1 MTVFNEDRLNMNE
14 NRVVSGEKRVQNTD
28 NAIYFNFSYAALKLL
43 GKNLYNNAANAISE
57 IVANSIDAKAETVYV
72 YINMTDKAHSTIE
85 ILDDGC
91 GMSYE
96 DLAEK
101 YVWIG
106 RNKRNDKEL
115 SDQDRQNIM
124 GRKGIG
130 KLAALYLTNQYYI
143 LTKRDDT
150 ENSWEVNISAYEDSE
165 FPKMDRVSVPVSL
178 VNQNLWNSFEH
189 GTMIKLKDVDLRQ
202 NGDKKIE
209 GLRRTFA
216 DFYLL
221 NAIGTKI
228 YVAVQTNRSEA
239 IDYKLVEKK
248 IAFKNFYALFD
259 NSGLDIASRMQKDIA
274 FTWAARHEQVKEK
287 KRETVILTFDKSKL
301 AGKGEFKRAD
311 GTTVEKEYKL
321 SGWIAIHCTIDQGNA
336 QDPNFLRNSVYQAN
350 RLRLYVRN
358 KIAVEDYYSISS
370 STQAMANYIEGEI
383 SFNILDDDDLPDIA
397 TSSRQDFL
405 EDERIELLT
414 SIVNP
419 ILGSLYN
426 IRNRVGKQITD
437 EDNEIDEAERKQNE
451 ERIQAETDARLQA
464 EASRAI
470 AEQQRDVA
478 VEQKE
483 HAVEVAVEAR
493 EESKKYHRQSNTI
506 FSAMTED
513 QKTFSAKT
521 HLVKTNAL
529 TIRNSISSLAEKI
542 GYNKYKEIGAI
553 ALTTDKILSVLKYS
567 ALAKFNV
574 EDSYITEDLFLFCQE
589 YINQIIVKQYVNIEL
604 VTVCHEEH
612 RIKFN
617 PQHITMIFDNL
628 IANSEKSNSSRI
640 TIQMRNIE
648 GVAEIIVT
656 DNGNGFGNVDMERIF
671 EFGFSNTGGTGIGLF
686 NVKSAV
692 ERLHGSIRAQTND
705 KKGATFV
712 INIP

>member
-1 MTVFNEDRLNMNE
+1 MNGNIVASE
-14 NRVVSGEKRVQNTD
+14 EKEIRAQNTE

-57 IVANSIDAKAETVYV
+57 IVANSIDAKADSVYV
-72 YINMTDKAHSTIE
+72 YIDMTDKAHSTIE
-85 ILDDGC
+85 ILDNGS

-106 RNKRNDKEL
+106 RNKRNDKDL
-115 SDQDRQNIM
+115 SDQERHNIM

-130 KLAALYLTNQYYI
+130 KLAALYLTNQYYV
-143 LTKRDDT
+143 LTKCDNT
-150 ENSWEVNISAYEDSE
+150 VNSWEVNISAYDDSE
-165 FPKMDRVSVPVSL
+165 FPKMDRVNASVPL
-178 VNQNLWNSFEH
+178 VNQVLWDNFNH
-189 GTMIKLKDVDLRQ
+189 GTVIKLKDVDLRQ

-228 YVAVQTNRSEA
+228 YVAVRKNNLEA
-239 IDYKLVEKK
+239 INYQLVEKK
-248 IAFKNFYALFD
+248 IAFKNFYAVFD
-259 NSGLDIASRMQKDIA
+259 NSGLDIVSRIQKSIA
-274 FTWAARHEQVKEK
+274 FTWAARHPEVGEKE
-287 KRETVILTFDKSKL
+287 RETIVVPADKSKL
-301 AGKGEFKRAD
+301 EGKRLFKRAD
-311 GTTVEKEYKL
+311 GTQVEKEYRL
-321 SGWIAIHCTIDQGNA
+321 SGWIAIHCTIEQGNA

-405 EDERIELLT
+405 EDERIELLI

-419 ILGSLYN
+419 ILSSLYN
-426 IRNRVGKQITD
+426 IRNKVGKQISD
-437 EDNEIDEAERKQNE
+437 EDNEIDEAERRQSE
-451 ERIQAETDARLQA
+451 ERILEETNARLRA
-464 EASRAI
+464 EENRVV
-470 AEQQRDVA
+470 AEQQRDIA

-483 HAVEVAVEAR
+483 HAEEIAEEAK

-529 TIRNSISSLAEKI
+529 TIRNSISTLAEKVGI
-542 GYNKYKEIGAI
+542 NKYKEIGAI

-567 ALAKFNV
+567 ALAKFNI
-574 EDSYITEDLFLFCQE
+574 EDSCIKEDLFLFCQE
-589 YINQIIVKQYVNIEL
+589 YIEQIIVRQYVNLEFEIICDD
-604 VTVCHEEH
+604 VH

-640 TIQMRNIE
+640 MIQMRNIDK
-648 GVAEIIVT
+648 GAEIVVS
-656 DNGNGFGNVDMERIF
+656 DNGNGFGRVDMDRIF
-671 EFGFSNTGGTGIGLF
+671 EFGFSNTGGTGIGLY
-686 NVKSAV
+686 NVKNAV
-692 ERLHGSIRAQTND
+692 ERLHGSIQAQKNAVN
-705 KKGATFV
+705 GAAFV

>member
-1 MTVFNEDRLNMNE
+1 MNVNRLVKVE
-14 NRVVSGEKRVQNTD
+14 TETRGQNTE

-57 IVANSIDAKAETVYV
+57 IVANSIDAKAESVYV
-72 YINMTDKAHSTIE
+72 YIDMTNKAHSTIE
-85 ILDDGC
+85 IIDNGS

-106 RNKRNDKEL
+106 RNKRNDKNL
-115 SDQDRQNIM
+115 TDQERQNIM

-143 LTKRDDT
+143 LTKCKNI
-150 ENSWEVNISAYEDSE
+150 ENCWEVNLSAYADSE
-165 FPKMDRVSVPVSL
+165 FPKMDRVDFTIPL
-178 VNQNLWNSFEH
+178 VNQDLWNGFSH
-189 GTMIKLKDVDLRQ
+189 GTVIKLKDVDLRQ

-228 YVAVQTNRSEA
+228 YVAVRKNKSEP
-239 IDYKLVEKK
+239 IDYQIVEKK
-248 IAFKNFYALFD
+248 IAFRNFYAIY
-259 NSGLDIASRMQKDIA
+259 DISSLEIYSKMQKGIA
-274 FTWAARHEQVKEK
+274 FTWAARHPEVGEK
-287 KRETVILTFDKSKL
+287 KRETINFEVDKSKIQ
-301 AGKGEFKRAD
+301 GKKIFKKTD
-311 GTTVEKEYKL
+311 GTTVEKDYKL
-321 SGWIAIHCTIDQGNA
+321 TGWIAIHCTIEQRNA

-358 KIAVEDYYSISS
+358 KIAVEDYYSISP

-405 EDERIELLT
+405 DDERIELLV
-414 SIVNP
+414 SIVDP
-419 ILGSLYN
+419 ILNKLYN
-426 IRNRVGKQITD
+426 SRNKIGKQITD
-437 EDNEIDEAERKQNE
+437 EDNEIDEVEKRRNE
-451 ERIQAETDARLQA
+451 ERIQAEAAARQQA
-464 EASRAI
+464 EEERVI

-478 VEQKE
+478 IEQKE
-483 HAVEVAVEAR
+483 HAEEIAEKAK
-493 EESKKYHRQSNTI
+493 EESKIIHRQSNTI

-529 TIRNSISSLAEKI
+529 TIRNSISTLADKI

-567 ALAKFNV
+567 ALAKFNI
-574 EDSYITEDLFLFCQE
+574 EDAYIIEDLFLFCQE
-589 YINQIIVKQYVNIEL
+589 YIEQIIKRQYINIEFSII
-604 VTVCHEEH
+604 CNERHMI
-612 RIKFN
+612 RFN

-628 IANSEKSNSSRI
+628 IANSEKSNSRSI
-640 TIQMRNIE
+640 TVKMHTIE
-648 GVAEIIVT
+648 DGAEIIVS
-656 DNGNGFGNVDMERIF
+656 DDGKGLGHVDKEKIF
-671 EFGFSNTGGTGIGLF
+671 EFGFSNTGGTGIGLY
-686 NVKSAV
+686 NVKNAV
-692 ERLHGSIRAQTND
+692 ERLNGSIQAQVNASQ
-705 KKGATFV
+705 GATFV
-712 INIP
+712 IKIP